1 MAIVTMPNITN
12 LLPISLKPSVNSFTT
27 KSIIINAK
35 PNNMT
40 NIPIVMNALN
50 SGKSFL
56 LEIIPHSLVYISIHS
71 HNYVYL
77 FASFFAKT
85 SVAPFSYCSKT
96 LTR

>member
-1 MAIVTMPNITN
+1 MAIVTMPTIMN

-35 PNNMT
+35 PKKMT

-56 LEIIPHSLVYISIHS
+56 AEILS
-71 HNYVYL
+71 H
-77 FASFFAKT
+77 T
-85 SVAPFSYCSKT
+85 H
-96 LTR
+96 